1 MSAKE
6 LAEREQAVR
15 YGIESLS
22 KNFCMQKWYALL
34 ALRTVCFHLGLVEL
48 HAEINVLL
56 KDSLEVPK

>member
-6 LAEREQAVR
+6 LAERER

-22 KNFCMQKWYALL
+22 ETFCMQKWYALL